1 MCGVTRSPLGIAYI
15 EFFEEESV
23 APALKLTGT
32 KIMGIPIQVQHTQV
46 MYYPYYS
53 VTITVL
59 LLQCYYYSVT
69 IVQCNNTQALATV
82 M

>member
-1 MCGVTRSPLGIAYI
+1 MWGVTRSPLGIAYI

-46 MYYPYYS
+46 MYYPY
-53 VTITVL
+53 
-59 LLQCYYYSVT
+59 CYYYSVT
-69 IVQCNNTQALATV
+69 ITV
-82 M
+82 FLLYNVTIPRH